1 MPYRRLPNTDS
12 ARIRAMKAA
21 LEKGKSIHPFELAYS
36 QSLYVKLK
44 SFYPTFE
51 AAVKEQRSAMKLQ
64 AANNKH
70 YLKLTKKAQMYIS
83 HFIQVL
89 NLAVLRE
96 ELPEKIRPMY
106 GLKLKD
112 KKVPS
117 LATEEEIIAIG
128 KKIIVGEE
136 TRTRQGGTPLLN
148 PKIAMV
154 KLHFERFLDAHH
166 HQKILKENSARAHDK
181 VAKLRAESDKLILE
195 IWNEVEKHFNKFEA
209 QTKRNHCK
217 KYGLVYVYRK
227 NEISKAKDILQM
239 SA

>member
-12 ARIRAMKAA
+12 ARLRAMKAA

-44 SFYPTFE
+44 SFFPAFE
-51 AAVKEQRSAMKLQ
+51 TAVKEQRIALQIQ
-64 AANNKH
+64 AANNKKF
-70 YLKLTKKAQMYIS
+70 LKLAKKAQMYIS

-89 NLAVLRE
+89 NLAILRE
-96 ELPEKIRPMY
+96 ELPEKIRPLY

-117 LATEEEIIAIG
+117 LASEEEIITVG
-128 KKIIVGEE
+128 KKIIEGEE
-136 TRTRQGGTPLLN
+136 IRTRQGGTPLLN

-154 KLHFERFLDAHH
+154 KLHFERFLDAYH

-181 VAKLRAESDKLILE
+181 VAKLRIETDKLILE
-195 IWNEVEKHFNKFEA
+195 IWNEVEEHFNKFEA
-209 QTKRNHCK
+209 QTKRNYCQ
-217 KYGLVYVYRK
+217 KYGLVYIYRK
-227 NEISKAKDILQM
+227 NERLKAKDVLQM